1 MYLSRIGGR
10 EKHPRDSWVETLGRD
25 EKLRLGNFQN
35 LGEGHPESEEALL
48 PSARCLRAL
57 SHYNKLSFSLCLLDL
72 GQGL

>member
-48 PSARCLRAL
+48 PSARCLRSPVTLQQAVIQSL
-57 SHYNKLSFSLCLLDL
+57 SS
-72 GQGL
+72 